1 MKKLLLFTLLCALMM
16 PAKADITS
24 VTQLYGKY
32 KFTSTMTV
40 TEAGKAY
47 ADKFAAESDVTITS
61 HNVYD
66 ASLSGLAG
74 GTGGAMGMNKF
85 DATTKKFGTLNPNS
99 PNHWTNSAIGIT
111 TIDGA
116 YPWGGNYE
124 LYFTFDNDGNM
135 TMDDFSLVLGN
146 HQESSTTILATFTNC
161 KLTLTEKESVILDDM
176 SGNWEFSAAGYADSS
191 STFTTDFDMILTATD
206 DTYSKYNAAI
216 TFDGYDEM
224 SFSDVTFD
232 GQNLI
237 IPFQDAYVDATNK
250 IALYSY
256 ISPSRTGNLILKK
269 SSTTSMTLSS
279 GLRFGQETTIEGKD
293 TIVSVQYYIYGI
305 ASKKADSE
313 PVDFVGTY
321 TITAG
326 SIIYNTSRNTDYTY
340 PTTFDMEV
348 AYDETNQLYLV
359 TKFFG
364 EDISNLGGLAAY
376 VSSSDP
382 NTLEISVG
390 DNAFVKALETVDSKY
405 PYLVLWDNIGTNTGK
420 VSLTLNADGSATISD
435 FTIQHL
441 YWGEGSSTL
450 DAFFT
455 GNTITKAGNESSL
468 PIDYSKSYTIKFDP
482 SRIHVSNDSIIS
494 FPSEWTIDF
503 TDYGEYGVYLKS
515 FLGQDIATPNQGGLM
530 IDVREDDIRTFD
542 INLAAGYYAMA
553 ILKTVTAGEQYIL
566 IRDANGG
573 TTDKLT
579 ITIDAA
585 GNATVSDFTITL
597 LDYSTNVE
605 TIIARYG
612 DEPAQAIDYSKAY
625 TVKFDASRIHVKDDS
640 FVSFPSEWTI
650 DFTDYGEYGVYLK
663 SFLGQDIATP
673 NQGGLMIDVREDDI
687 RTFDINLAAGNYA
700 MAILKTVTA
709 GEQYILIRDANG
721 GTTDKL
727 TITIDAEG
735 NATVSDFSITSLN
748 YSTGEETTLAI
759 YGDEPAQ
766 AIDYSK
772 AYTVKFDASRIHV
785 KDDSFVSFPSEWTID
800 FTDYGEYGVY
810 LTSFLGQDI
819 ATPNQGGLMIDVRE
833 DDDYTFD
840 INLAAGY
847 YAMAILKTVT
857 AGEQYI
863 LIRDANGGTTDK
875 LTITIDAEGN
885 ATVSDFTITSL
896 NYTTGEETTLA
907 IYGDEPVV
915 EEGIDYSKA
924 YTVKF
929 DASRI
934 HVKDDSFVSFPSE
947 WTIDFTDYGEYG
959 VYLKSFL
966 GQDIATPNQGG
977 LMIDVREDDD
987 YTFDIN
993 LAAGYYAM
1001 AILKTV
1007 TAGEQY
1013 ILIRDANGG
1022 TTDKL
1027 TITIDAEGNA
1037 TVSDF
1042 TITSLNYTTGEE
1054 TTLAIYGDEKS
1065 SGIET
1070 VSAAD
1075 KATVYV
1081 SDGVIYVGAEP
1092 TYVEVYNT
1100 VGVCVYTGKTTQIT
1114 GLSRGIYLVKTGKTI
1129 SRVIL

>member
-810 LTSFLGQDI
+810 L
-819 ATPNQGGLMIDVRE
+819 
-833 DDDYTFD
+833 
-840 INLAAGY
+840 
-847 YAMAILKTVT
+847 
-857 AGEQYI
+857 
-863 LIRDANGGTTDK
+863 
-875 LTITIDAEGN
+875 
-885 ATVSDFTITSL
+885 
-896 NYTTGEETTLA
+896 
-907 IYGDEPVV
+907 
-915 EEGIDYSKA
+915 
-924 YTVKF
+924 
-929 DASRI
+929 
-934 HVKDDSFVSFPSE
+934 
-947 WTIDFTDYGEYG
+947 
-959 VYLKSFL
+959 KSFL